1 MSEKE
6 WNSRLKYIVVDEKER
21 TKIPVICDK
30 KVCHGFVLHDDYWY
44 VLNLMNNRILMEGQA
59 RNNDDAKRQVKRALI
74 ILGAYFVE
82 EVRATKEAP
91 IRMLTEEAI
100 DDIISKK
107 GE

>member
-1 MSEKE
+1 
-6 WNSRLKYIVVDEKER
+6 
-21 TKIPVICDK
+21 
-30 KVCHGFVLHDDYWY
+30 
-44 VLNLMNNRILMEGQA
+44 MEGQA